1 MCGVVYIFKSS
12 WLSCAFSV
20 RQLMRSDPRSS
31 VFSET
36 PPPSALIVKSSLE
49 LIKLGSWGWCTRSN
63 FDGGGGVSSIPQET
77 CKAGCN
83 LKADNRL
90 MTKIP
95 REICIPS
102 TIPLTC
108 FYQLRRELCSSL
120 CITADGMDHRVAWG
134 IEPLATDGGR
144 WKSWKRI
151 GFNTPRLNIPF

>member
-1 MCGVVYIFKSS
+1 MCGVVYIFSKSS

-20 RQLMRSDPRSS
+20 RQLMRSGPFVSIFRNTSPVRIDR
-31 VFSET
+31 
-36 PPPSALIVKSSLE
+36 KE
-49 LIKLGSWGWCTRSN
+49 LPGADKAGVGSWGWCTRSN

-151 GFNTPRLNIPF
+151 VSWKITRLQ

>member
-1 MCGVVYIFKSS
+1 MCGVVYIFSKSS

-20 RQLMRSDPRSS
+20 RQLMRSGPFVSIFRNTSPVRIDR
-31 VFSET
+31 
-36 PPPSALIVKSSLE
+36 KE
-49 LIKLGSWGWCTRSN
+49 LPGADKAGVGSWGWCTRSN

-120 CITADGMDHRVAWG
+120 CPINAS
-134 IEPLATDGGR
+134 IN
-144 WKSWKRI
+144 WKQHTKVKHKKKQFTQLFRRNCCILMSPD
-151 GFNTPRLNIPF
+151 TLV